1 MTGTLTAWAMRDS
14 TPDAYAIAPGR
25 SASADDFV
33 SSIPFEAERVGA
45 AAVYCADGR
54 YGDQMDEFLHLG
66 LGLPR
71 YDRVAVPGGA
81 ACLADHLPA
90 MRERSAL
97 ERQLR
102 FLIEAH
108 ELRRVVLIAH
118 QDCGF
123 YKTVR
128 WRAASLETQQA
139 ADLSLAARRIRDYVS
154 GLEVEGYIAKRV
166 AGRVRFERVGP
177 T

>member
-1 MTGTLTAWAMRDS
+1 MRDF
-14 TPDAYAIAPGR
+14 TADAGIDPGHV
-25 SASADDFV
+25 AAHDGYV

-54 YGDQMDEFLHLG
+54 FGDQMDEFLHLG

-81 ACLADHLPA
+81 ACLADHLLA
-90 MRERSAL
+90 MRERGAL

-108 ELRRVVLIAH
+108 DLRQVVLIAH

-128 WRAASLETQQA
+128 WRSPTLEQQQA
-139 ADLSLAARRIRDYVS
+139 ADLSLAAGRIRSYAR
-154 GLEVEGYIAKRV
+154 GLEVEAYIARRV
-166 AGRVRFERVGP
+166 EGRVRFDRVGS
-177 T
+177 

>member
-1 MTGTLTAWAMRDS
+1 MAVNILKVPLDARNAA
-14 TPDAYAIAPGR
+14 TPAP
-25 SASADDFV
+25 SQPAFV
-33 SSIPFEAERVGA
+33 SSIAFDAERVGA

-66 LGLPR
+66 LGFPR

-81 ACLADHLPA
+81 ACLADHVQA

-102 FLIEAH
+102 FLVEAH
-108 ELRRVVLIAH
+108 DLTRVVLIAH
-118 QDCGF
+118 EDCGF

-128 WRAASLETQQA
+128 WRAPSLESQQA
-139 ADLSLAARRIRDYVS
+139 ADLARAAEKVREYARGLTVDAYIARRV
-154 GLEVEGYIAKRV
+154 G
-166 AGRVRFERVGP
+166 GRVRFDP
-177 T
+177 ITTST

>member
-1 MTGTLTAWAMRDS
+1 MSGVLTPPM
-14 TPDAYAIAPGR
+14 PAPQHAFPVVPAGPP
-25 SASADDFV
+25 AFV
-33 SSIPFEAERVGA
+33 SGVPFEADRVGA

-71 YDRVAVPGGA
+71 YDRMAVPGGA
-81 ACLADHLPA
+81 ACLADHIQA
-90 MRERSAL
+90 MRERGAL

-108 ELRRVVLIAH
+108 ELDRVVLIAH

-123 YKTVR
+123 YKTIR
-128 WRAASLETQQA
+128 WRNTSLEAQQA
-139 ADLSLAARRIRDYVS
+139 ADLARAAEKVRTYAA
-154 GLEVEGYIAKRV
+154 GLEVDAYIAKRT
-166 AGRVRFERVGP
+166 ADGRVRFDLIP
-177 T
+177 TMAR

>member
-1 MTGTLTAWAMRDS
+1 MLAV
-14 TPDAYAIAPGR
+14 PIAPQGTSPAAR
-25 SASADDFV
+25 PAATTPAFV
-33 SSIPFEAERVGA
+33 STVPFEAERVGA

-54 YGDQMDEFLHLG
+54 YGDQMDEFLHHG

-81 ACLADHLPA
+81 ACLADHVQA

-108 ELRRVVLIAH
+108 ELDRVVLIAH

-123 YKTVR
+123 YKSIR
-128 WRAASLETQQA
+128 WRAPSLEAQQFADLARA
-139 ADLSLAARRIRDYVS
+139 ADKVREYARGLAVDA
-154 GLEVEGYIAKRV
+154 YIAKRTPD
-166 AGRVRFERVGP
+166 GRVRFDPVPAGR
-177 T
+177 

>member
-1 MTGTLTAWAMRDS
+1 MIAVHERVETLCRSIAATTA
-14 TPDAYAIAPGR
+14 TPAHSG
-25 SASADDFV
+25 FV
-33 SSIPFEAERVGA
+33 SSIPFDAERVGA

-81 ACLADHLPA
+81 ACLADHIQA

-108 ELRRVVLIAH
+108 ELTRVVLIAH

-128 WRAASLETQQA
+128 WKAESLEKQQFADLTRAAERIREYACDLEVDA
-139 ADLSLAARRIRDYVS
+139 YIARRV
-154 GLEVEGYIAKRV
+154 G
-166 AGRVRFERVGP
+166 GRVRFDPV
-177 T
+177 